1 MRILVTGSSG
11 FIGTNLCESLLLDGF
26 EVVGVDSLTEN
37 YSTLLKKK
45 NTEFLRRHA
54 KFVFHEEDL
63 LSSNLSELFSNIDV
77 VCHLAGQP
85 SVHNSWGVDFGA
97 YSQRNIVLT
106 QKLLQA
112 ARESDVAKFVNSSS
126 SSVYGTIMNGKTK
139 ESDEKNPISPYGV
152 TKLAAENLV
161 TLYGSEFNLQTVSL
175 RYFTVYGPRQRPDMA
190 FSKLISSALEGKPF
204 PLHGD
209 GSQIRDFTFVGDVV
223 DAIKLAAFKDVNAG
237 AVFNIGGG
245 NPTSMS
251 SAIEIIESL
260 LNRSIKIHRQSFGP
274 GNPKTTSADCSKA
287 AELLGWKPKV
297 NITEGLIEQCKW
309 VEKS

>member
-1 MRILVTGSSG
+1 MTGSSG

-45 NTEFLRRHA
+45 NTEFLRRHT

-63 LSSNLSELFSNIDV
+63 LNSNLSELFSNIDV

-85 SVHNSWGVDFGA
+85 SVHNSWGVDFGV

-112 ARESDVAKFVNSSS
+112 ARESGVVKFVNSSS
-126 SSVYGTIMNGKTK
+126 SSVYGAITNGKTK

-309 VEKS
+309 LEKS

>member
-45 NTEFLRRHA
+45 NTEFLRRHP

-63 LSSNLSELFSNIDV
+63 LSSNLSELFSNIDL

-97 YSQRNIVLT
+97 YSQRNVVLT

-112 ARESDVAKFVNSSS
+112 AKESDVAKFVNSSS

-152 TKLAAENLV
+152 TKLAAENLA

-190 FSKLISSALEGKPF
+190 FSMLISSALEGKPF

-237 AVFNIGGG
+237 EVFNIGGG

-260 LNRSIKIHRQSFGP
+260 LNRNIKIDRQSFGP

-287 AELLGWKPKV
+287 GELLGWKPKV

-309 VEKS
+309 LEKS